1 MMNDFVRYVRKHNL
15 SLDDDVVITPDNVK
29 MLGEFIGVTAISR
42 VMHCFGDS
50 GYRLYLGLVR
60 DIVYQKQENETYSYG
75 YDIASEAMCFL
86 CDYMGQPLG
95 TVLAVNSKG
104 KELTIRDM
112 CFKTVFRYINANQT
126 HESNIIHLEQPNL
139 REMSV
144 PFESE
149 STSEEHSTDINSI
162 MRKIGLTEKEE
173 YTLKLIMGG
182 MNPYRVS
189 KYLGMSNHGI
199 YNRVYRM
206 REKYI
211 KFFGLPLAC
220 NVSNNQI

>member
-1 MMNDFVRYVRKHNL
+1 MNDFIRYIRKHKL
-15 SLDDDVVITPDNVK
+15 TLADDVVITCDNLK

-42 VMHCFGDS
+42 VMHCFGES

-60 DIVYQKQENETYSYG
+60 DIVYPKQENETFSYG

-86 CDYMGQPLG
+86 CEHIGKPLG
-95 TVLAVNSKG
+95 TVLGVNSKG
-104 KELTIRDM
+104 KELNIRDM

-126 HESNIIHLEQPNL
+126 HENNIIHLDQPNL

-149 STSEEHSTDINSI
+149 ELTETQNIDINAI
-162 MRKIGLTEKEE
+162 MRKIGLTDKEK
-173 YTLKLIMGG
+173 YTLNLIMSG

-199 YNRVYRM
+199 YNRVNRA
-206 REKYI
+206 RVKYI
-211 KFFGLPLAC
+211 RTFG
-220 NVSNNQI
+220 VSMSCRL